1 MKTLLVK
8 GSLPLPADLLDLVQ
22 RGSTALDERR
32 VAELD
37 ASSLP
42 AGVDRILLWN
52 VNGDPQVAD
61 LARAYWNCAS
71 ADRKNRLLV
80 ISSDAASA
88 ISGLPAS
95 EVLVWPRDEDRLRM
109 AFMTGA

>member
-8 GSLPLPADLLDLVQ
+8 GSLPLPADLRDVVE
-22 RGSTALDERR
+22 RGSTSLVERGA
-32 VAELD
+32 AELD
-37 ASSLP
+37 GSSLP

-52 VNGDPQVAD
+52 VNGDPRVAD
-61 LARAYWNCAS
+61 LARAYWNSAS
-71 ADRKNRLLV
+71 ADRKDRLIV
-80 ISSDAASA
+80 ISSDPAGS